1 MAERMLE
8 VLLHLLD
15 GDSSTD
21 DGDHA
26 HTIDARRHLNAGSR
40 FNLQEVSHLLGR
52 AENVADGMFR
62 TFQIAAHHAQGALVR
77 NDWVSG
83 WRATRAVGQQHAQQ
97 LADTG
102 GTESCEGERPRPR
115 AVQHNA
121 ARARENVNI
130 RDRVKGS
137 SEA

>member
-1 MAERMLE
+1 MLE

-15 GDSSTD
+15 GDSSAD

-102 GTESCEGERPRPR
+102 GTELGKEKPPVRVS
-115 AVQHNA
+115 ASSSTQHPPTT
-121 ARARENVNI
+121 RYTHVLF
-130 RDRVKGS
+130 V
-137 SEA
+137 

>member
-1 MAERMLE
+1 MLE
-8 VLLHLLD
+8 VLLYLLD

-40 FNLQEVSHLLGR
+40 FNLQEKGHLLGR

-97 LADTG
+97 LALTRG
-102 GTESCEGERPRPR
+102 GQRWEGERPPSAPR
-115 AVQHNA
+115 STQRG
-121 ARARENVNI
+121 RARTRLDSWFLFV
-130 RDRVKGS
+130 
-137 SEA
+137 

>member
-15 GDSSTD
+15 GDSSTE

-40 FNLQEVSHLLGR
+40 FNLQEVGHFLGR

-83 WRATRAVGQQHAQQ
+83 WRATRAVGQQHRA
-97 LADTG
+97 LG
-102 GTESCEGERPRPR
+102 GQRLGRRTPPS
-115 AVQHNA
+115 A
-121 ARARENVNI
+121 
-130 RDRVKGS
+130 S
-137 SEA
+137 